1 MNKIVNHDAKIASI
15 IHQVS
20 TYKSHQWNS
29 NRGFSTGANNVRWL
43 INRCLQSIVWWIPKI
58 WKDSGPYDGW
68 LGLSYT
74 CMFGACIGQFLRC
87 KEYATHFRFFQTYLT
102 RKRLF
107 IYLFSIWPDLTFC
120 NYPLRLGQTLLN
132 LTIWSIHN
140 RREIKLRLSHT
151 SNLWAGAAPLIT
163 SFNVGWF

>member
-58 WKDSGPYDGW
+58 WKDPGPYDGW

-74 CMFGACIGQFLRC
+74 CMFGACIGQLLRC
-87 KEYATHFRFFQTYLT
+87 KDYASHFRFFQTYLT

-107 IYLFSIWPDLTFC
+107 IYPFSIWPDLTFC
-120 NYPLRLGQTLLN
+120 NYPFRLGQTLLN

-140 RREIKLRLSHT
+140 RREIRLRLTHT
-151 SNLWAGAAPLIT
+151 SNLWGAAPLIT